1 MAVIN
6 TNVASLNAQNNLMKS
21 QNDLQTSL
29 QRLSSGLRINSAKD
43 DAAGLAISDRM
54 TSQIRGLNQ
63 AQRNANDGISLAQT
77 AEGAM
82 QESTNILQRM
92 RELSVQSANDTN
104 SASDRASLQKEV
116 NQLQQELERIATT
129 SSFNGKTLLDGGF
142 VAQSFQI
149 GANANQTIDIS
160 IASART
166 KDMGN
171 FQVSANGTV
180 SAQTAAA
187 YTVAL
192 GNGFT
197 AQTLSVNGAFGK
209 VDDIEI
215 KANQSAK
222 DIAEAIN
229 ARTEETGVTANASTY
244 ALIDGLAGTGS
255 VSFALK
261 GSNSE
266 AIEVSANVDAS
277 TNDLSELAK
286 AINDA
291 SGSTGITATLTSDKS
306 GIVLESSTGEDIKVL
321 GADLGDA
328 TTLNITRLGS
338 TDSTDTIGA
347 GANIDGNDAT
357 VAGIVKFD
365 SNKSFTASSTEADN
379 IFVGALK
386 SELKTVDGID
396 IGSQSGANNAIS
408 IIDGALAQIADSRA
422 DLGAVMNRFE
432 STIANLASISENV
445 SAARSR
451 IQDADFAQE
460 TANLTRN
467 QILQQAGTTIL
478 AQANQLPQSVLSL
491 LG

>member
-6 TNVASLNAQNNLMKS
+6 TNISSLNAQNNLMKS

-92 RELSVQSANDTN
+92 RELSIQSANDTN

-129 SSFNGKTLLDGGF
+129 TSFNGKTLLDGGF
-142 VAQSFQI
+142 VSQSFQI
-149 GANANQTIDIS
+149 GANANQTIDVS

-166 KDMGN
+166 ADMGN
-171 FQVSANGTV
+171 FQTGSTTLVATNAATNGIASQTVTV
-180 SAQTAAA
+180 S
-187 YTVAL
+187 
-192 GNGFT
+192 
-197 AQTLSVNGAFGK
+197 GAFGSED
-209 VDDIEI
+209 VSVA
-215 KANQSAK
+215 ANASAK
-222 DIAEAIN
+222 TIAEAVN
-229 ARTEETGVTANASTY
+229 SVTEETGVTADAVTY
-244 ALIDGLAGTGS
+244 AKISGVTASGTL
-255 VSFALK
+255 SFDLQ
-261 GSNSE
+261 GSNSD
-266 AIEVSANVDAS
+266 AVTVSANIG
-277 TNDLSELAK
+277 TDLSELAK
-286 AINDA
+286 SINDV
-291 SGSTGITATLTSDKS
+291 SGQTGITATLDDTK
-306 GIVLESSTGEDIKVL
+306 GAITLKSSTGDDIKITS
-321 GADLGDA
+321 ADTA
-328 TTLNITRLGS
+328 TTVNLTALKSDG
-338 TDSTDTIGA
+338 TTAVAGDVDLDSQAT
-347 GANIDGNDAT
+347 AT
-357 VAGIVKFD
+357 VGGTVTFD
-365 SNKSFTASSTEADN
+365 SNKSFTVTSTGSDIVSGLA
-379 IFVGALK
+379 GALK
-386 SELKTVDGID
+386 SVDTID
-396 IGSQSGANNAIS
+396 ISTQKDANSAIS

-422 DLGAVMNRFE
+422 DLGATMNRFE